1 MFFKSLSL
9 NVHGHKVGS
18 LLQDPAI
25 YVHRKIVKRVG
36 KGQESTT
43 EEQGTERLVKYFFP
57 SYIV

>member
-1 MFFKSLSL
+1 M
-9 NVHGHKVGS
+9 HGHKVGS

-43 EEQGTERLVKYFFP
+43 AEQGTERLVKHFFP